1 MVPRAPVLF
10 APAAIEYA
18 NAHVPAATEIDVICP
33 ATSAPAVQATPEVTA
48 SPFGSVT
55 TKVVVIDCAF
65 VAVVPVTVAVGVNVM
80 ARPETTAFVESVTS
94 VEPVAV
100 PANEYATVTLAA
112 CAGTTDKSP
121 NPSEAT
127 ATADTFFNEIVFTIF
142 LSFSQIKD
150 DLLSGW

>member
-1 MVPRAPVLF
+1 VLAAKFPELQVAANRFAPDEALVQPVTATKAPVNELIPPVG
-10 APAAIEYA
+10 AEAISALSLYVSAVAAAIVDA
-18 NAHVPAATEIDVICP
+18 F
-33 ATSAPAVQATPEVTA
+33 VTA
-48 SPFGSVT
+48 SVNEAAAPTVGDVGAVT
-55 TKVVVIDCAF
+55 LIEEID
-65 VAVVPVTVAVGVNVM
+65 AVVA
-80 ARPETTAFVESVTS
+80 AS
-94 VEPVAV
+94 
-100 PANEYATVTLAA
+100 PAPA

>member
-1 MVPRAPVLF
+1 MMSPEL
-10 APAAIEYA
+10 PAAA
-18 NAHVPAATEIDVICP
+18 VNAAREAPNLTKTEVPTTGEVVTFDAVI
-33 ATSAPAVQATPEVTA
+33 AVTA
-48 SPFGSVT
+48 LLP
-55 TKVVVIDCAF
+55 
-65 VAVVPVTVAVGVNVM
+65 
-80 ARPETTAFVESVTS
+80 TS
-94 VEPVAV
+94 SWF
-100 PANEYATVTLAA
+100 A